1 MSNTVI
7 GAILLAVFIVLY
19 LLKKLPTIR
28 ALAAFVGTI
37 LVFQAGWVG
46 RALGDVATWLAH
58 LSGSAT
64 GWAFGA
70 AFIGIPA
77 IVAGIFFVHDV
88 LPKHAASNRTGWAGI
103 VFAALIMAG
112 ATGIPA
118 LNHVGPAVQQGVTNA
133 RQIGG

>member
-7 GAILLAVFIVLY
+7 GAILLFTFVALY
-19 LLKKLPTIR
+19 VLKKLPTIR

-37 LVFQAGWVG
+37 LVFHGGWIG
-46 RALGDVATWLAH
+46 RALGSASRWLAS

-64 GWAFGA
+64 SWAFGA

-77 IVAGIFFVHDV
+77 IIAGIFFVHDI

-103 VFAALIMAG
+103 VFAALIMSG

-118 LNHVGPAVQQGVTNA
+118 LNHVGPAVQHGVTNA

>member
-1 MSNTVI
+1 VSNTVI
-7 GAILLAVFIVLY
+7 GAILLVVFIALY
-19 LLKKLPTIR
+19 LLKKMPTIR

-37 LVFQAGWVG
+37 LVFEAGWIG
-46 RALGDVATWLAH
+46 RALGAVARWLAN
-58 LSGSAT
+58 LSGTAT

-77 IVAGIFFVHDV
+77 IIAGIFFIHDIW
-88 LPKHAASNRTGWAGI
+88 PKHAASNRTGWAGI
-103 VFAALIMAG
+103 IFAALIMAG